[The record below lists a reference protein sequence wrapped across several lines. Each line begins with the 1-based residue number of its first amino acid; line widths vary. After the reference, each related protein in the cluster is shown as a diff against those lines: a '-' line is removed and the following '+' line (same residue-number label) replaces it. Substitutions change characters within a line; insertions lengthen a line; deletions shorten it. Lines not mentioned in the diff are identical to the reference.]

1 MNYQLS
7 VSTDPTNWEAELVV
21 PGSPLCA
28 QLGPAQG
35 SVAQDTPEALG
46 LFHPPAGSPLP
57 LASSLLPGKVFSHS
71 SLWPAFPQRA
81 GHQRGF
87 IVSAGL
93 VRTTENKP

>member
-35 SVAQDTPEALG
+35 SVAQDTPEVLG
-46 LFHPPAGSPLP
+46 LFHPLLAAPCHLP
-57 LASSLLPGKVFSHS
+57 VPCYLGRFSVILPYGQPSLKELAITEALF
-71 SLWPAFPQRA
+71 
-81 GHQRGF
+81 
-87 IVSAGL
+87 VSAGL